1 MIRVGVDAWNLP
13 HDRRGIG
20 RYLREILREWRERF
34 ASRVDVTLVV
44 PEWHTW
50 TVRGRYRDEAG
61 ESYRV
66 VSRAL
71 HPRARLDVLW
81 FPWNGCSW
89 TKFSLP
95 AVATLHDASNFVV
108 GGYAPDTQ
116 TIFRN
121 AARLCQGL
129 ITDSEFSRRELAREL
144 AISPERIVAIP
155 LGVRP
160 LEERGNPS
168 IDAKSL
174 EPYVLYAGTSERRKG
189 VDVLIRAMEILAET
203 HPHVGLVLAGTRGD
217 AVSGNEAA
225 HVRELGFVDDATLAE
240 LYRHASVFA
249 FPSRYEGF
257 GLPPVEAMLYG
268 SPVVTTNASSLPEAT
283 GGAATYVP
291 PDDPAALAAELA
303 RILDDQTFAR
313 ELRAR
318 GLAWAQTLSWT
329 ATAGATL
336 RVLENGALKT
346 GIPRSRA
353 ASRST

>member
-20 RYLREILREWRERF
+20 RYLREILREWREGF
-34 ASRVDVTLVV
+34 AARVDVTLIV

-50 TVRGRYRDEAG
+50 TVRGRYREEAG
-61 ESYRV
+61 APYRV

-71 HPRARLDVLW
+71 HRRAGLDALW

-89 TKFSLP
+89 TNFSLP

-108 GGYAPDTQ
+108 HGYAPDTQ
-116 TIFRN
+116 AIFRN
-121 AARLCQGL
+121 AARHCKGL
-129 ITDSEFSRRELAREL
+129 ITDSEFSRGELAREL
-144 AISPERIVAIP
+144 TISLERIVAIP

-168 IDAKSL
+168 IDVASL

-189 VDVLIRAMEILAET
+189 VDVLIRAMDILAAT
-203 HPHVGLVLAGTRGD
+203 HPRLTLVLAGTRGD
-217 AVSGNEAA
+217 AVRGDEAA

-268 SPVVTTNASSLPEAT
+268 IPVVTTDASSLPEAT
-283 GGAATYVP
+283 GGAAAYVP
-291 PDDPAALAAELA
+291 PDDPAALAAALA
-303 RILDDQTFAR
+303 RIVDDEGYATA
-313 ELRAR
+313 LRTR
-318 GLAWAQTLSWT
+318 GRAWAETLSWT
-329 ATAGATL
+329 TTAERTL
-336 RVLENGALKT
+336 RVFESVV
-346 GIPRSRA
+346 R
-353 ASRST
+353 